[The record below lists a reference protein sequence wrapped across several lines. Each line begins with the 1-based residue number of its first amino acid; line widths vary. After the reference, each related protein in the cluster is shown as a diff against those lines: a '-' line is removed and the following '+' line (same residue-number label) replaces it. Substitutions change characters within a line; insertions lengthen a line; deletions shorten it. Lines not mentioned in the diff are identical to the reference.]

1 MEKKCPIMIKIKTI
15 SKKMGSESGALLM
28 ASTMGIFI
36 LLSLFAFYLSR
47 MVILESRN
55 SGFHALD
62 IKTRNLA
69 LSGLERGLQ
78 SFKLSKNTSTLQ
90 GSFNRG
96 AYTVTFD
103 LLQDE
108 SQTNLPYSH
117 YSTLKSVATI
127 SEVERNIRVIVST
140 YPEAFCFSYYGNN
153 AGNATFTE
161 PSGSINGDMFFK
173 GAVQSNSGT
182 QNGITYVSSGSV
194 GTVLSSPPP
203 FPTLII
209 TQYET
214 LLTSAASAS
223 GAYNN
228 YALDFNSNDY
238 VGIGSSSDINTGIH
252 GQRTVEAWFR
262 TNNKD
267 SSTRQVI
274 FEVGGGTRG
283 LNIYIHSGRL
293 YVGGWNRPS
302 NESNWTP
309 GTWIYTTSIQNNQWH
324 HVALTLNGGSSVS
337 ANALKMYLDG
347 NYITSGNGSRLWSH
361 NPTNIGRTRSGSRYH
376 NGTGNGYTFNG
387 KIDEVRIWNVA
398 RTASQIAA
406 KKDTILA
413 GDEAG
418 LTAYYNFQENT
429 GNTANDTQ
437 TQSNNDGSIS
447 NASWTNG
454 PTLSK
459 MGNTAFTNTTINLN
473 SYANSKLLAN
483 NDLTI
488 SGSTVNGPG
497 YIVVNGNLNISSST
511 TINGNIFLICSGT
524 LTISN
529 SQIGTGIGAPVI
541 LYSKGSSEY
550 NNSTVY
556 GLIISKGNS
565 LELDGSTVYGAILNY
580 SSSFSLV
587 GNSDITG
594 SVISYSSVAFQ
605 GNDASITRGNIP
617 TFSGLN
623 IGLDP
628 IVVPGSYLE
637 Y

>member
-1 MEKKCPIMIKIKTI
+1 
-15 SKKMGSESGALLM
+15 
-28 ASTMGIFI
+28 
-36 LLSLFAFYLSR
+36 
-47 MVILESRN
+47 
-55 SGFHALD
+55 
-62 IKTRNLA
+62 
-69 LSGLERGLQ
+69 
-78 SFKLSKNTSTLQ
+78 
-90 GSFNRG
+90 
-96 AYTVTFD
+96 
-103 LLQDE
+103 
-108 SQTNLPYSH
+108 
-117 YSTLKSVATI
+117 
-127 SEVERNIRVIVST
+127 
-140 YPEAFCFSYYGNN
+140 
-153 AGNATFTE
+153 
-161 PSGSINGDMFFK
+161 
-173 GAVQSNSGT
+173 
-182 QNGITYVSSGSV
+182 
-194 GTVLSSPPP
+194 
-203 FPTLII
+203 
-209 TQYET
+209 
-214 LLTSAASAS
+214 
-223 GAYNN
+223 
-228 YALDFNSNDY
+228 
-238 VGIGSSSDINTGIH
+238 
-252 GQRTVEAWFR
+252 
-262 TNNKD
+262 
-267 SSTRQVI
+267 VI

-347 NYITSGNGSRLWSH
+347 NYMTSGNGSQLWSH

-387 KIDEVRIWNVA
+387 KIDEVRIWNVE

-413 GDEAG
+413 GNESG

-429 GNTANDTQ
+429 GTTANDTQ

-447 NASWTNG
+447 NASWTDG

-459 MGNTAFTNTTINLN
+459 MGSTAFTNTTINLS
-473 SYANSKLLAN
+473 SYANSQLLAN
-483 NDLTI
+483 NNLTL

-497 YIVVNGNLNISSST
+497 YIVVNGNLNISSNT
-511 TINGNIFLICSGT
+511 TINGNIFLICSGNI
-524 LTISN
+524 TISN
-529 SQIGTGIGAPVI
+529 CQIGTGLGAAVVI
-541 LYSKGSSEY
+541 YSKGVADY

-587 GNSDITG
+587 GDSDITG
-594 SVISYSSVAFQ
+594 SVISNSSVDFQ

-617 TFSGLN
+617 TFLGLN

>member
-1 MEKKCPIMIKIKTI
+1 MVRMNYKRN
-15 SKKMGSESGALLM
+15 SESGMIIM

-36 LLSLFAFYLSR
+36 ILSLFAFYLARFS
-47 MVILESRN
+47 ITESRT
-55 SGFHALD
+55 GGYYMTD
-62 IKTRNLA
+62 IKARNLA
-69 LSGLERGLQ
+69 MTGIEHAMQSYKASRNISNISGNFNNGSYSV
-78 SFKLSKNTSTLQ
+78 SFDTQNNEAGTALPHSQ
-90 GSFNRG
+90 
-96 AYTVTFD
+96 YITV
-103 LLQDE
+103 
-108 SQTNLPYSH
+108 
-117 YSTLKSVATI
+117 KSIATI
-127 SEVERNIRVIVST
+127 NDVERNLRLILSSM
-140 YPEAFCFSYYGNN
+140 PEAFCFSFYGNN
-153 AGNATFTE
+153 SGGQTFTE
-161 PSGSINGDMFFK
+161 SNGTISGDMFYN
-173 GAVQSNSGT
+173 GNVESNSGT
-182 QNGITYVSSGSV
+182 GSGTTYTST
-194 GTVLSSPPP
+194 GTGGTLLSSPPS
-203 FPTLII
+203 FPTLDI
-209 TQYET
+209 TQYEA

-228 YALDFNSNDY
+228 YALDFNSSDY
-238 VGIGSSSDINTGIH
+238 VGIGGSSDINTGIH
-252 GQRTVEAWFR
+252 SQRTVEAWFR

-293 YVGGWNRPS
+293 YVGGWNRRS

-347 NYITSGNGSRLWSH
+347 NYMTSGNGSQLWSH

-387 KIDEVRIWNVA
+387 KIDEVRIWNVE

-413 GDEAG
+413 GNESG

-447 NASWTNG
+447 GASWTDG

-459 MGNTAFTNTTINLN
+459 MGSTAFTNTTINLS
-473 SYANSKLLAN
+473 SYANSQLLAN
-483 NDLTI
+483 NNLTL

-497 YIVVNGNLNISSST
+497 YIVVNGNLNISSNT
-511 TINGNIFLICSGT
+511 TINGNIFLICSGNI
-524 LTISN
+524 TILN
-529 SQIGTGIGAPVI
+529 CQIGTGLGAAVVI
-541 LYSKGSSEY
+541 YSKGVADY

-594 SVISYSSVAFQ
+594 SVISNSSVDFQ

-617 TFSGLN
+617 TFLGLN

>member
-1 MEKKCPIMIKIKTI
+1 
-15 SKKMGSESGALLM
+15 M

-36 LLSLFAFYLSR
+36 ILSLFAFYLARFS
-47 MVILESRN
+47 ITESRT
-55 SGFHALD
+55 GGYYMVD
-62 IKTRNLA
+62 IKARNLA
-69 LSGLERGLQ
+69 MTGIEHAMQ
-78 SFKLSKNTSTLQ
+78 SFKASRNISNVSGNFNNGSYSVSFDTQNNEAGTS
-90 GSFNRG
+90 
-96 AYTVTFD
+96 
-103 LLQDE
+103 
-108 SQTNLPYSH
+108 LPYSH
-117 YSTLKSVATI
+117 FITVKSTATI
-127 SEVERNIRVIVST
+127 NDVERNLRLFISSM
-140 YPEAFCFSYYGNN
+140 PEAFFFSFYGNN
-153 AGNATFTE
+153 SGNQTFTE
-161 PSGSINGDMFFK
+161 TNSTISGDMFYN
-173 GAVQSNSGT
+173 GNVQSNSGT
-182 QNGITYVSSGSV
+182 NSGITYTT
-194 GTVLSSPPP
+194 GTGGTLLSSPPP
-203 FPTLII
+203 FPTLDI
-209 TQYET
+209 TQYEA

-293 YVGGWNRPS
+293 YVGGWNRRS
-302 NESNWTP
+302 DESNWTP

-337 ANALKMYLDG
+337 TNALKMYLDG
-347 NYITSGNGSRLWSH
+347 NYMTSGNGSQLWNH
-361 NPTNIGRTRSGSRYH
+361 NPANIGRTRSGSRYH
-376 NGTGNGYTFNG
+376 NGTGNNYTFNG

-398 RTASQIAA
+398 RTGSQIAA

-413 GDEAG
+413 GNETG

-459 MGNTAFTNTTINLN
+459 MGNTAFTNTTINLSSYSN
-473 SYANSKLLAN
+473 SQLLAN
-483 NDLTI
+483 NNLTI

-497 YIVVNGNLNISSST
+497 YIVVNGNLNISSNT

-529 SQIGTGIGAPVI
+529 SQIGTGLGAPVI
-541 LYSKGSSEY
+541 LYSKGAADYTS
-550 NNSTVY
+550 STVY
-556 GLIISKGNS
+556 GLIISKGSS

-594 SVISYSSVAFQ
+594 SVISNSSVDFQ

>member
-1 MEKKCPIMIKIKTI
+1 MNYKRN
-15 SKKMGSESGALLM
+15 SESGMIIM

-36 LLSLFAFYLSR
+36 ILSLFAFYLARFS
-47 MVILESRN
+47 ITESRT
-55 SGFHALD
+55 GGYYMVD
-62 IKTRNLA
+62 IKARNLA
-69 LSGLERGLQ
+69 MTGIEHAMQ
-78 SFKLSKNTSTLQ
+78 SFKASRNISNVSGNFNNGSYSVSFDTQNNEAGTS
-90 GSFNRG
+90 
-96 AYTVTFD
+96 
-103 LLQDE
+103 
-108 SQTNLPYSH
+108 LPYSH
-117 YSTLKSVATI
+117 FITVKSTATI
-127 SEVERNIRVIVST
+127 NDVERNLRLFISSM
-140 YPEAFCFSYYGNN
+140 PEAFFFSFYGNN
-153 AGNATFTE
+153 SGNQTFTE
-161 PSGSINGDMFFK
+161 TNSTISGDMFYN
-173 GAVQSNSGT
+173 GNVQSNSGT
-182 QNGITYVSSGSV
+182 NSGITYTT
-194 GTVLSSPPP
+194 GTGGTLLSSPPS
-203 FPTLII
+203 FPTLDI
-209 TQYET
+209 TQYEA

-293 YVGGWNRPS
+293 YVGGWNRRS
-302 NESNWTP
+302 DESNWTP

-337 ANALKMYLDG
+337 TNALKMYLDG
-347 NYITSGNGSRLWSH
+347 NYMTSGNGSQLWNH
-361 NPTNIGRTRSGSRYH
+361 NPANIGRTRSGSRYH
-376 NGTGNGYTFNG
+376 NGTGNNYTFNG

-398 RTASQIAA
+398 RTGSQIAA

-413 GDEAG
+413 GNETG

-459 MGNTAFTNTTINLN
+459 MGNTAFTNTTINLSSYSN
-473 SYANSKLLAN
+473 SQLLAN
-483 NDLTI
+483 NNLTI

-497 YIVVNGNLNISSST
+497 YIVVNGNLNISSNT

-529 SQIGTGIGAPVI
+529 SQIGTGLGAPVI
-541 LYSKGSSEY
+541 LYSKGAADYTS
-550 NNSTVY
+550 STVY
-556 GLIISKGNS
+556 GLIISKGSS

-594 SVISYSSVAFQ
+594 SVISNSSVDFQ

>member
-1 MEKKCPIMIKIKTI
+1 MV
-15 SKKMGSESGALLM
+15 KMNYKRNSESGMIIM

-36 LLSLFAFYLSR
+36 ILSLFAFYLARFS
-47 MVILESRN
+47 ITESRT
-55 SGFHALD
+55 GGYYMTD
-62 IKTRNLA
+62 IKARNLA
-69 LSGLERGLQ
+69 MTGIEHAMQSYKASRNISNISGNFNNGSYSV
-78 SFKLSKNTSTLQ
+78 SFDTQNNEAGTALPHSQYITVKST
-90 GSFNRG
+90 
-96 AYTVTFD
+96 
-103 LLQDE
+103 
-108 SQTNLPYSH
+108 
-117 YSTLKSVATI
+117 ATI
-127 SEVERNIRVIVST
+127 NDVERNLRLILSSM
-140 YPEAFCFSYYGNN
+140 PEAFCFSFYGNN
-153 AGNATFTE
+153 SGGQTFTE
-161 PSGSINGDMFFK
+161 SNGTISGDMFYN
-173 GAVQSNSGT
+173 GNVESNSGT
-182 QNGITYVSSGSV
+182 GSGTTYTST
-194 GTVLSSPPP
+194 GTGGTLLSSPPS
-203 FPTLII
+203 FPTLDI
-209 TQYET
+209 TQYEA

-228 YALDFNSNDY
+228 YALDFNSSDY
-238 VGIGSSSDINTGIH
+238 VGIGGSSDINTGIH

-293 YVGGWNRPS
+293 YVGGWNRRS

-347 NYITSGNGSRLWSH
+347 NYMTSGNGSQLWSH

-387 KIDEVRIWNVA
+387 KIDEVRIWNVE

-406 KKDTILA
+406 KKDTVLA
-413 GDEAG
+413 GNEAD

-447 NASWTNG
+447 GASWTDG

-459 MGNTAFTNTTINLN
+459 MGSTAFTNTTINLS
-473 SYANSKLLAN
+473 SYANSQLLAN
-483 NDLTI
+483 NNLTL

-497 YIVVNGNLNISSST
+497 YIVVNGNLNISSNT
-511 TINGNIFLICSGT
+511 TINGNIFLICSGNI
-524 LTISN
+524 TISN
-529 SQIGTGIGAPVI
+529 CQIGTGLGAAVVI
-541 LYSKGSSEY
+541 YSKGVADY

-594 SVISYSSVAFQ
+594 SVISNSSVDFQ

-617 TFSGLN
+617 TFLGLN